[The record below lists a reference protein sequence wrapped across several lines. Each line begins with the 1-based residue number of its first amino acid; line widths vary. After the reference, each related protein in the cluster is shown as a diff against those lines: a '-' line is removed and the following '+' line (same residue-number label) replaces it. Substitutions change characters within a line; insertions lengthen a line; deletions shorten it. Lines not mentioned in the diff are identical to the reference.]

1 MASIKKIEGKGGVS
15 YKITVSMGR
24 DAQDRQ
30 IRHYKTWRP
39 EKTMTARQIERE
51 AQRVAYEFERDL
63 QIGFQSDNRQTFAQ
77 YAEYVYSLREQR
89 GDRPQ
94 TLARVR
100 RQVSRINEHIGHM
113 KLADI
118 RPQHLNRLYKSL
130 AEPGANHWRVY
141 AAPAVD
147 FKALVGNGTYN
158 DLAKKAGVYGRLICR
173 LCNNQYISRKNAKI
187 IEEHLGRKDLF
198 KIVGNNKPLAP
209 STIRDYHGVIYTVLA
224 QAEKEMIIPYNPAER
239 ATLPAKRRVRE
250 STTLQP
256 SQIQAVLA
264 ALEEE
269 PINFR
274 TMIHLFIVTG
284 CRRGEIMAMKWEKV
298 SFERREILVDRSMSY
313 LPDRGIYE
321 GPTKTGKARYISI
334 PRQTAALLEKYR
346 AWQMKQRLTMGD
358 LWQDNGLLFTRQ
370 NGAPLNPGAINMELT
385 LFCERHGLQHLNPH
399 LFRHSVASILLS
411 SGVDVLTV
419 SSMLGH
425 ADTST
430 TLDTYA
436 HEIEEA
442 RRKTAECVSE
452 VILKKK
458 THDVEKSVA
467 I

>member
-1 MASIKKIEGKGGVS
+1 MASIKKIEGKGGTS

-24 DAQDRQ
+24 DAHDKQ
-30 IRHYKTWRP
+30 IRHYKTWKP
-39 EKTMTARQIERE
+39 EQGMTARQIERE
-51 AQRVAYEFERDL
+51 LKRVAYEFERDL
-63 QIGFQSDNRQTFAQ
+63 QIGFQADNRQTFEQ

-100 RQVSRINEHIGHM
+100 RQVSRINEYIGHM

-118 RPQHLNRLYKSL
+118 RPQHLNRLYKELS
-130 AEPGANHWRVY
+130 EPGANHWRVY

-147 FKALVGNGTYN
+147 FKALVGSGTYN
-158 DLAKKAGVYGRLICR
+158 DLAAKCGVYGRLICR

-187 IEEHLGRKDLF
+187 IEQHLGRKDLF
-198 KIVGNNKPLAP
+198 TIVGNDKPLAP
-209 STIRDYHGVIYTVLA
+209 NTIRDYHGVIYTVLA

-239 ATLPAKRRVRE
+239 ATLPIKKRVRE
-250 STTLQP
+250 STTMQP
-256 SQIQAVLA
+256 DQIQAVLE

-269 PINFR
+269 PINFK

-298 SFERREILVDRSMSY
+298 NFERGEILVDRSMSY

-321 GPTKTGKARYISI
+321 GPTKTGKARYISV
-334 PRQTAALLEKYR
+334 PRQTVSLLKKYR
-346 AWQMKQRLTMGD
+346 TWQMEQRLKMGD

-385 LFCERHGLQHLNPH
+385 LFCKRHGLPHLNPH

-411 SGVDVLTV
+411 NGVDVLTV

-430 TLDTYA
+430 TLDVYA

-442 RRKTAECVSE
+442 RRKTAKCVSE
-452 VILKKK
+452 IILDKKN
-458 THDVEKSVA
+458 A
-467 I
+467 